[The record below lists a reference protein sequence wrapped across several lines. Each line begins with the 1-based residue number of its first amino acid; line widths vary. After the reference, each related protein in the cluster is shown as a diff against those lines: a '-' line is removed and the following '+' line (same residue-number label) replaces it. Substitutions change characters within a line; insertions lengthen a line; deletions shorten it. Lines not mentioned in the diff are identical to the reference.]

1 MALHDYLFQTG
12 VRVGL
17 QLNMA
22 MNLSSSYNAARPS
35 PLFASRNW
43 WFFPLVFLLS
53 CCAPQISSQISH
65 DQFTLTGSDL
75 REGGIAFVTPSTVT
89 GQEEEKQAVAFVFA
103 STLIEQRP
111 DLRIIPLP
119 TTLSLINRA
128 ELADDYKEMYKEYRD
143 TGIFSRDTLE
153 KIADA
158 SGIRYVAQLKLAGFT
173 QRSTN
178 RFGVFGLRMIQ
189 TKSATVR
196 IFFQLW
202 DASSGAISW
211 ESVAELSW
219 AEEKILEAPVTLQ
232 NIMVRAAKDI
242 AENLPR

>member
-1 MALHDYLFQTG
+1 MNKVSACNID
-12 VRVGL
+12 GL
-17 QLNMA
+17 ANVIITQ
-22 MNLSSSYNAARPS
+22 R
-35 PLFASRNW
+35 W
-43 WFFPLVFLLS
+43 WIVLVVILLTS
-53 CCAPQISSQISH
+53 CGPQISSEISH
-65 DQFTLTGSDL
+65 NQITLSGIDL
-75 REGGIAFVTPSTVT
+75 RNGGIAFVTPSTVT

-119 TTLSLINRA
+119 NTLSLINKA

-143 TGIFSRDTLE
+143 TGIFSKDTLE
-153 KIADA
+153 KIAKA
-158 SGIRYVAQLKLAGFT
+158 SGVRYVAQLKLAGFT
-173 QRSTN
+173 QRSRN

-189 TKSATVR
+189 TNSATVR

-202 DASSGAISW
+202 DSSNGAISW

-219 AEEKILEAPVTLQ
+219 AEEKILEDPVTLQ
-232 NIMVRAAKDI
+232 TIMVRAAKDI

>member
-1 MALHDYLFQTG
+1 MNKLSACNFD
-12 VRVGL
+12 GL
-17 QLNMA
+17 LTVIASQSWWIMLA
-22 MNLSSSYNAARPS
+22 VILLSS
-35 PLFASRNW
+35 
-43 WFFPLVFLLS
+43 
-53 CCAPQISSQISH
+53 CAPQISSEISH
-65 DQFTLTGSDL
+65 NQFTLTGNDL
-75 REGGIAFVTPSTVT
+75 RKGGIAFVTPSTVT

-111 DLRIIPLP
+111 DLQIIPLP

-143 TGIFSRDTLE
+143 TGIFSKDTLE
-153 KIADA
+153 KIAEA

-202 DASSGAISW
+202 DASNGAISW

-219 AEEKILEAPVTLQ
+219 AEEKILEEPVTLQ
-232 NIMVRAAKDI
+232 TIMVRAAKDI

>member
-1 MALHDYLFQTG
+1 MNKVSACNID
-12 VRVGL
+12 GL
-17 QLNMA
+17 ANVIITQ
-22 MNLSSSYNAARPS
+22 R
-35 PLFASRNW
+35 W
-43 WFFPLVFLLS
+43 WIVLVFILLTS
-53 CCAPQISSQISH
+53 CGPQISSEISH
-65 DQFTLTGSDL
+65 NQITLSGIDL
-75 REGGIAFVTPSTVT
+75 RNGGIAFVTPSTVT

-119 TTLSLINRA
+119 NALSLINKA

-143 TGIFSRDTLE
+143 TGIFSKDTLE
-153 KIADA
+153 KIAEA
-158 SGIRYVAQLKLAGFT
+158 SGVRYVAQLKLAGFT
-173 QRSTN
+173 QRSRN
-178 RFGVFGLRMIQ
+178 LFGVFGLRMIQ

-202 DASSGAISW
+202 DSSNGAISW

-219 AEEKILEAPVTLQ
+219 AEEKILEDPVTLQ
-232 NIMVRAAKDI
+232 TIMVRAAKDI

>member
-1 MALHDYLFQTG
+1 MLRKILYG
-12 VRVGL
+12 VISRMNRLSACYIDGL
-17 QLNMA
+17 STVIGSQSWWIMLVVI
-22 MNLSSSYNAARPS
+22 LLPS
-35 PLFASRNW
+35 CS
-43 WFFPLVFLLS
+43 
-53 CCAPQISSQISH
+53 PQISSEVSH
-65 DQFTLTGSDL
+65 NQFTLTGNDL
-75 REGGIAFVTPSTVT
+75 RKGGIAFVTPSTVT

-111 DLRIIPLP
+111 DLQIIPLP

-128 ELADDYKEMYKEYRD
+128 ELTDDYKEMYKEYRN
-143 TGIFSRDTLE
+143 TGIFSKDTLE
-153 KIADA
+153 KIAEA
-158 SGIRYVAQLKLAGFT
+158 SGIRYVAQIKLAGFT
-173 QRSTN
+173 QRSSN

-202 DASSGAISW
+202 DTSNGAISW

-219 AEEKILEAPVTLQ
+219 AEEKILEDPVTLQ
-232 NIMVRAAKDI
+232 TIMVQAAKDI

>member
-1 MALHDYLFQTG
+1 MNKLSACNID
-12 VRVGL
+12 GL
-17 QLNMA
+17 ANVIITQ
-22 MNLSSSYNAARPS
+22 R
-35 PLFASRNW
+35 W
-43 WFFPLVFLLS
+43 WIVLVFILLTS
-53 CCAPQISSQISH
+53 CGPQISSEISH
-65 DQFTLTGSDL
+65 NQITLSGIDL
-75 REGGIAFVTPSTVT
+75 RNGGIAFVTPSTVT

-119 TTLSLINRA
+119 NALSLINKA

-143 TGIFSRDTLE
+143 TGIFSKDTLE
-153 KIADA
+153 KIAKA
-158 SGIRYVAQLKLAGFT
+158 SGVRYVAQLKLAGFT
-173 QRSTN
+173 QRSRN

-189 TKSATVR
+189 TNSATVR

-202 DASSGAISW
+202 DSSNGAISW

-219 AEEKILEAPVTLQ
+219 AEEKILEDPVTLQ
-232 NIMVRAAKDI
+232 TIMVRAAKDI

>member
-1 MALHDYLFQTG
+1 MNKLSASNNN
-12 VRVGL
+12 GL
-17 QLNMA
+17 STVIATQ
-22 MNLSSSYNAARPS
+22 S
-35 PLFASRNW
+35 W
-43 WFFPLVFLLS
+43 WAVLLLILLCS
-53 CCAPQISSQISH
+53 CAPQISSEISH
-65 DQFTLTGSDL
+65 NQFTLTGDEL
-75 REGGIAFVTPSTVT
+75 RDGGIAFVTPSTVT

-119 TTLSLINRA
+119 TTLSMINRA
-128 ELADDYKEMYKEYRD
+128 ELADDYKDMYKEYRD
-143 TGIFSRDTLE
+143 TGIFTQDTLE
-153 KIADA
+153 KIAEA

-202 DASSGAISW
+202 DANNGAISW

-219 AEEKILEAPVTLQ
+219 AEEKILDDPVTLQ
-232 NIMVRAAKDI
+232 SIMVRAAQDI

>member
-1 MALHDYLFQTG
+1 MKKFSAADIDG
-12 VRVGL
+12 R
-17 QLNMA
+17 
-22 MNLSSSYNAARPS
+22 SSVITRRRWWIAV
-35 PLFASRNW
+35 LVILLASC
-43 WFFPLVFLLS
+43 V
-53 CCAPQISSQISH
+53 PQISSEISH
-65 DQFTLTGSDL
+65 DQFTLTASDL
-75 REGGIAFVTPSTVT
+75 RNGGIAFVTPSTVT

-119 TTLSLINRA
+119 ATLSLINKA
-128 ELADDYKEMYKEYRD
+128 ELADEYKEMYKEYRD
-143 TGIFSRDTLE
+143 TGIFSKDTLE
-153 KIADA
+153 KIAEA

-202 DASSGAISW
+202 DASNGAISW

-219 AEEKILEAPVTLQ
+219 AEEKILEDPVTLQ
-232 NIMVRAAKDI
+232 KIMVRAAKDI
-242 AENLPR
+242 AENLPQ

>member
-1 MALHDYLFQTG
+1 MNRLSAG
-12 VRVGL
+12 AIEGL
-17 QLNMA
+17 STVLVTHG
-22 MNLSSSYNAARPS
+22 
-35 PLFASRNW
+35 W
-43 WFFPLVFLLS
+43 WITLLVILCTS
-53 CCAPQISSQISH
+53 CAPQISSEISH
-65 DQFTLTGSDL
+65 NQFTLTGSDL
-75 REGGIAFVTPSTVT
+75 RNGGIAFVTPSTVT

-111 DLRIIPLP
+111 DFHIIPLP
-119 TTLSLINRA
+119 ATLSLINEA
-128 ELADDYKEMYKEYRD
+128 GLADDYKEMYKEYRD
-143 TGIFSRDTLE
+143 TGIFSKDTLE
-153 KIADA
+153 KIAEA

-189 TKSATVR
+189 TKSATIR

-202 DASSGAISW
+202 DASNGSISW

-219 AEEKILEAPVTLQ
+219 AEEKIKEDPVTLQ
-232 NIMVRAAKDI
+232 TIMVRAAQDI

>member
-1 MALHDYLFQTG
+1 MNKLSASTIVGRSTVIAVKIWWAAL
-12 VRVGL
+12 
-17 QLNMA
+17 
-22 MNLSSSYNAARPS
+22 
-35 PLFASRNW
+35 
-43 WFFPLVFLLS
+43 LVILVCS
-53 CCAPQISSQISH
+53 CAPQISSKISH
-65 DQFTLTGSDL
+65 NQFTLTGDDL

-103 STLIEQRP
+103 TTLIEQRP
-111 DLRIIPLP
+111 DLPIIPLP
-119 TTLSLINRA
+119 TTLSMINRA

-143 TGIFSRDTLE
+143 TGIFTKDTLE
-153 KIADA
+153 KIAKA

-202 DASSGAISW
+202 DASDGTISW

-219 AEEKILEAPVTLQ
+219 AEEKILDDPVTLQ
-232 NIMVRAAKDI
+232 SIMVRAAQDI
-242 AENLPR
+242 AENLPQ